1 MGKKCPKVKA
11 FLFSLDLIDWYASEF
26 DVVILRV
33 TLCLVLC
40 SVLVPTNA
48 FGYHSE
54 KAPYQDLFVLQMASP
69 ILSEGKVRVS
79 KIATLLGI
87 TMVSLS
93 SFNFLALT
101 ANLAGCSNEIGNAH
115 QDQSWRVLYFYS
127 H

>member
-1 MGKKCPKVKA
+1 MPKVKA
-11 FLFSLDLIDWYASEF
+11 FLFSLDLIDSYASEF

-33 TLCLVLC
+33 TLCFVLC

-54 KAPYQDLFVLQMASP
+54 KAPYQDLFVLHMASP

-87 TMVSLS
+87 AMVSLS

-101 ANLAGCSNEIGNAH
+101 ANLLDA
-115 QDQSWRVLYFYS
+115 LMK
-127 H
+127 